1 MSDPKRYHAPK
12 SLGRALNFA
21 AGAGNTVCTHLLAPH
36 GLSLAQWAVLNCLW
50 LNGPLGVKALAELTG
65 NAPPATSR
73 LVDRMITGGLL
84 TRRQSTED
92 RRAVT
97 VDVTER
103 GEALRP
109 THEIYNSVNTVLLD
123 GFTEAEAEALFDQL
137 ARIEANAAAWL
148 DKPSSALGAGAEEQP
163 DDETQKR

>member
-1 MSDPKRYHAPK
+1 MKTDMSDPDPYRVPR

-21 AGAGNTVCTHLLAPH
+21 AGAGNAVCTQLLAPH
-36 GLSLAQWAVLNCLW
+36 DLSLAQWAVLNCLW

-84 TRRQSTED
+84 TRTQSTED

-97 VDVTER
+97 VDVTAR
-103 GEALRP
+103 GAALRE
-109 THEIYNSVNTVLLD
+109 THEIYKEVNAVLLD
-123 GFTEAEAEALFDQL
+123 GFTEAEAEALFAQL
-137 ARIEANAAAWL
+137 ARIEANAAAWR
-148 DKPSSALGAGAEEQP
+148 DKS
-163 DDETQKR
+163 

>member
-1 MSDPKRYHAPK
+1 MKTDMSSSESYRAPK

-21 AGAGNTVCTHLLAPH
+21 AGAGSAVCNRLLAPH
-36 GLSLAQWAVLNCLW
+36 DLSLAQWAVLNCLW
-50 LNGPLGVKALAELTG
+50 INGPLGVKALAELTG

-84 TRRQSTED
+84 TRRQSRED

-109 THEIYNSVNTVLLD
+109 THEIYKSVNTVLLD
-123 GFTEAEAEALFDQL
+123 GFSEAEAEALFEQL

-148 DKPSSALGAGAEEQP
+148 AKD
-163 DDETQKR
+163 